1 MHEPCSTLP
10 IDAGTTSRV
19 PKGAAAFAPPPATVE
34 ASFGTPILLSRARGF
49 TGRVGLNAKHRVGI
63 VGLGARAKKVLPEAL
78 REVDVELNAVCDVD
92 PSRYDLWDGA
102 PAFGDYEE
110 MFEKVDLDFV
120 IVMTPHDVHLPVLR
134 AAAAHGVHVLKEK
147 PFARNWEEA
156 LALRAICNGA
166 GIHMMTVLPRRF
178 NPNYILF
185 HQWRHRVGQPFLV
198 ELRFTKFVPR
208 PDSGWRGNKGV
219 AGGGCL
225 VDMGYHMVDLLL
237 WNLAVPATI
246 QASFS
251 ASALPNA
258 DYDAED
264 TALVSFT
271 YPGGLHG
278 SLTVS
283 RFLPDEER
291 IRLVGSEGIL
301 EATPGEVCFFR
312 SNGELVE
319 SQALGFGR
327 SATAQQ
333 LEYFSGVIRGEQPN
347 FAGPAEHLV
356 HASVVDACYASHV
369 DRGIRR

>member
-1 MHEPCSTLP
+1 MHEPCPLP
-10 IDAGTTSRV
+10 IDAHTTTRV
-19 PKGAAAFAPPPATVE
+19 PKGAAASASSPATVE
-34 ASFGTPILLSRARGF
+34 ASVGEAILRSRARGF
-49 TGRVGLNAKHRVGI
+49 MGRVGLNTKHRIGI
-63 VGLGARAKKVLPEAL
+63 VGLGARANKVLPEAL
-78 REVDVELNAVCDVD
+78 REVDVELKAVCDVD
-92 PSRYDLWDGA
+92 PSRHNGWGGA
-102 PAFGDYEE
+102 PAFRDYEE

-120 IVMTPHDVHLPVLR
+120 IVMTPHDAHLPVVR

-156 LALRAICNGA
+156 LALRAICNEA

-178 NPNYILF
+178 NPHYVLF
-185 HQWRHRVGQPFLV
+185 HQWRHRVGQPFFV

-219 AGGGCL
+219 SGGGCL

-246 QASFS
+246 QASLS

-271 YPGGLHG
+271 YPSGLHG

-283 RFLPDEER
+283 RFMPDQENV
-291 IRLVGSEGIL
+291 RLVGSDGIL
-301 EATPGEVCFFR
+301 EVTPGEVRLCR
-312 SNGELVE
+312 SDGELVE
-319 SQALGFGR
+319 SKALGIGR
-327 SATAQQ
+327 SVTAQQ

-347 FAGPAEHLV
+347 FASPAEHLV

-369 DRGIRR
+369 DRGVRR